1 MRAFFVLFIEG
12 LHQIIY
18 NQYIKVFGLVKI
30 YYIRGMLY
38 VKKYLFFVTYLCTLI
53 VYAQDIDVFKQYY
66 GRYSYTAIGNT
77 LNPAE
82 NNIYGGF
89 CEILPE
95 SSANFNL
102 TPNQN
107 IIAAYLYWAGSGY
120 GDTEVTLNG
129 ININADDTLNVEF
142 DDSNWGVL
150 TYFSCYKDIT
160 TFIQTNGSIN
170 YTLSNLDISSVLAT
184 NPGYCG
190 NRTNFAGWS
199 IFVVYEDMSL
209 PLNQVSIYHGLEIIN
224 RNEQEINITI
234 DNLNV
239 LDNDGAKMGFLAWE
253 GDNALN
259 IEESLV
265 FNGNAL
271 ESLPLNPA
279 TNAFNG
285 TNSFANS
292 STSYNM
298 DLDVYDIESF
308 ISIGDNSATIKLT
321 TAADLIII
329 NNITTV
335 LNSQLPDATVQI
347 DDVLVAC
354 DNKDI
359 QVNYAVFNINATELL
374 PANTPIAFYA
384 DGILVATSQTEE
396 DILIGD
402 NEPNSIIITLPDN
415 IPNVFTLTIVADDNG
430 SGNGTVQETNEMNNS
445 TSSQVTM
452 LLLPEVTNI
461 PDLEACDI
469 GFNTATFDLTSNEHL
484 LTIDMYTIE
493 YYISY
498 LDAINQVNAIIDPTN
513 YQNIADPQD
522 IFVRVDNPN
531 CFQITSFK
539 LTTKNCPP
547 WIPTGFSP
555 NGDGTN
561 DEFEISGLLT
571 IFEDF
576 ELKIYNRYGTLI
588 YQGGEK
594 KGFWDGISN
603 EGINNQGKL
612 MPVGTYYYVLHLN
625 DPDFKKP
632 LLGWVYLNY

>member
-1 MRAFFVLFIEG
+1 MKR
-12 LHQIIY
+12 
-18 NQYIKVFGLVKI
+18 
-30 YYIRGMLY
+30 
-38 VKKYLFFVTYLCTLI
+38 YLFLVFS
-53 VYAQDIDVFKQYY
+53 VYSIITIAQDIDVFEQYY

-82 NNIYGGF
+82 NNIYGSF

-95 SSANFNL
+95 SSANLSL

-107 IIAAYLYWAGSGY
+107 IIAAYIYWAGSGF
-120 GDTEVTLNG
+120 GDTQVTLNG
-129 ININADDTLNVEF
+129 TDIIADDTLTVEF
-142 DDSNWGVL
+142 NDFNYGLL
-150 TYFSCYKDIT
+150 TYFSCFKNIT
-160 TFIQTNGSIN
+160 TLIQATGNAN
-170 YTLSNLDISSVLAT
+170 YTLSNLDISNVLAT

-199 IFVVYEDMSL
+199 IFVVYEDLAL

-234 DNLNV
+234 ENLNV

-259 IEESLV
+259 VLESLV
-265 FNGNAL
+265 FNDNAL

-292 STSYNM
+292 TTSYNM
-298 DLDVYDIESF
+298 DLDVYDIENF
-308 ISIGDNSATIKLT
+308 ISIGDQTATIKLT
-321 TAADLIII
+321 TGADLIII
-329 NNITTV
+329 NNIVTV

-347 DDVLVAC
+347 DEIQVAC

-359 QVNYAVFNINATELL
+359 LVNYTIFNVNATEVL

-384 DGILVATSQTEE
+384 DGVLVATSHTEN
-396 DILIGD
+396 DILIGE
-402 NEPNSIIITLPDN
+402 NESNSIIITLPNSISD
-415 IPNVFTLTIVADDNG
+415 VFNLMIVADDDG
-430 SGNGTVQETNEMNNS
+430 TGNGTVQETNETNNS

-452 LLLPEVTNI
+452 LLLPEITSL
-461 PDLEACDI
+461 PDLQACDV
-469 GFNTATFDLTSNEHL
+469 GYNTATFDLTSNEHL
-484 LTIDMYTIE
+484 LTIGTSQIAYYTAHD
-493 YYISY
+493 
-498 LDAINQVNAIIDPTN
+498 DAVQQTNAISIPTA
-513 YQNIADPQD
+513 YQNSSDPQT
-522 IFVRVDNPN
+522 IYVRVDNVS
-531 CFQITSFK
+531 CYQITTFE
-539 LTTKNCPP
+539 LTTTNCPP
-547 WIPTGFSP
+547 WVPTGFSP

-571 IFEDF
+571 IFENFD
-576 ELKIYNRYGTLI
+576 LKIYNRYGTLI
-588 YQGGEK
+588 YKGGEK

-612 MPVGTYYYVLHLN
+612 LPVGTYYYVLHLN
-625 DPDFKKP
+625 DPNFKKP
-632 LLGWVYLNY
+632 LLGWVYMNY

>member
-1 MRAFFVLFIEG
+1 MKR
-12 LHQIIY
+12 
-18 NQYIKVFGLVKI
+18 
-30 YYIRGMLY
+30 
-38 VKKYLFFVTYLCTLI
+38 YLFLVFS
-53 VYAQDIDVFKQYY
+53 VYSIITIAQDIDVFEQYY

-82 NNIYGGF
+82 NNIYGSF

-95 SSANFNL
+95 SSANLSL

-107 IIAAYLYWAGSGY
+107 IIAAYIYWAGSGF
-120 GDTEVTLNG
+120 GDTQVTLNG
-129 ININADDTLNVEF
+129 TDIIADDTLTVEF
-142 DDSNWGVL
+142 NDFNYGLL
-150 TYFSCYKDIT
+150 TYFSCFKNIT
-160 TFIQTNGSIN
+160 TLIQATGNAN
-170 YTLSNLDISSVLAT
+170 YTLSNLDISNVLAT

-199 IFVVYEDMSL
+199 IFVVYEDLAL

-234 DNLNV
+234 ENLNV

-259 IEESLV
+259 VLESLV
-265 FNGNAL
+265 FNDNAL

-292 STSYNM
+292 TTSYNM
-298 DLDVYDIESF
+298 DLDVYDIENF
-308 ISIGDNSATIKLT
+308 ISIGDQTATIKLT
-321 TAADLIII
+321 TGADLIII
-329 NNITTV
+329 NNIVTV

-347 DDVLVAC
+347 DEIQVAC

-359 QVNYAVFNINATELL
+359 LVNYTIFNVNATEVL

-384 DGILVATSQTEE
+384 DGVLVATSHTEN
-396 DILIGD
+396 DILIGE
-402 NEPNSIIITLPDN
+402 NESNSIIITLPNSISD
-415 IPNVFTLTIVADDNG
+415 VFNLMIVADDDG
-430 SGNGTVQETNEMNNS
+430 TGNGTVQETNETNNS

-452 LLLPEVTNI
+452 LLLPEITSL
-461 PDLEACDI
+461 PDLQACDV
-469 GFNTATFDLTSNEHL
+469 GYNTATFDLTSNEHL
-484 LTIDMYTIE
+484 LTIGASQIAYYTAHD
-493 YYISY
+493 
-498 LDAINQVNAIIDPTN
+498 DAVQQTNAISIPTA
-513 YQNIADPQD
+513 YQNSSDPQT
-522 IFVRVDNPN
+522 IYVRVDNVS
-531 CFQITSFK
+531 CYQITTFE
-539 LTTKNCPP
+539 LTTTNCPP
-547 WIPTGFSP
+547 WVPTGFSP

-571 IFEDF
+571 IFENF

-603 EGINNQGKL
+603 EGINNHGKL
-612 MPVGTYYYVLHLN
+612 LPVGTYYYVLHLN
-625 DPDFKKP
+625 DPNFKKP
-632 LLGWVYLNY
+632 LLGWVYMNY

>member
-1 MRAFFVLFIEG
+1 MKR
-12 LHQIIY
+12 
-18 NQYIKVFGLVKI
+18 
-30 YYIRGMLY
+30 
-38 VKKYLFFVTYLCTLI
+38 YLFLVVSLYSIITN
-53 VYAQDIDVFKQYY
+53 AQDIDVFEQFY

-77 LNPAE
+77 LNPSE
-82 NNIYGGF
+82 NNIPPYF
-89 CEILPE
+89 CYTLA
-95 SSANFNL
+95 SSDATLNL
-102 TPNQN
+102 TANQN
-107 IIAAYLYWAGSGY
+107 VVAAYIYWAGSGH
-120 GDTEVTLNG
+120 GDTEVTING
-129 ININADDTLNVEF
+129 IDIIADDTLNVEY
-142 DDSNWGVL
+142 DSPYNGLL
-150 TYFSCYKDIT
+150 TYFSCFKDIT
-160 TFIQTNGSIN
+160 TFIQTTGSSN
-170 YTLSNLDISSVLAT
+170 YTLSNLDISDVLAA
-184 NPGYCG
+184 NSGYC
-190 NRTNFAGWS
+190 NNKTNFAGWS
-199 IFVVYEDMSL
+199 ILVVYEDMAL

-292 STSYNM
+292 TSSYNM
-298 DLDVYDIESF
+298 DLDVYDIENF
-308 ISIGDNSATIKLT
+308 IAVGDQAATIKLT

-329 NNITTV
+329 NNIVTV

-347 DDVLVAC
+347 DEILVAC
-354 DNKDI
+354 DNKEI
-359 QVNYAVFNINATELL
+359 QVNYTIFNVNSTEVL

-384 DGILVATSQTEE
+384 DGVLVATSHTEN

-402 NEPNSIIITLPDN
+402 SESNSIIITLPDN
-415 IPNVFTLTIVADDNG
+415 IPDVFNLIIVADDDG
-430 SGNGTVQETNEMNNS
+430 TGNSTIQETNETNNS

-452 LLLPEVTNI
+452 LLLPEITNL
-461 PDLEACDI
+461 PDIDACDI
-469 GFNTATFDLTSNEHL
+469 GFNTATFDLTINEQL
-484 LTIDMYTIE
+484 LTINSNQIE
-493 YYISY
+493 YYITHE
-498 LDAINQVNAIIDPTN
+498 DATLQINAISTPND
-513 YQNIADPQD
+513 YQNIADPQT
-522 IFVRVDNPN
+522 IYVRVDNTD
-531 CFQITSFK
+531 CYQIATFN
-539 LTTKNCPP
+539 LTTINCPP

-571 IFEDF
+571 IFENF

-594 KGFWDGISN
+594 KGFWDGFSN
-603 EGINNQGKL
+603 EGFNNRGKL

-625 DPDFKKP
+625 DPNFKKP
-632 LLGWVYLNY
+632 LLGWVYMNY

>member
-1 MRAFFVLFIEG
+1 MKR
-12 LHQIIY
+12 
-18 NQYIKVFGLVKI
+18 
-30 YYIRGMLY
+30 
-38 VKKYLFFVTYLCTLI
+38 YLFLVFSLYSIITI
-53 VYAQDIDVFKQYY
+53 AQDIDVFEQFY

-77 LNPAE
+77 LNPSE
-82 NNIYGGF
+82 NNIPPYF
-89 CEILPE
+89 CYTLA
-95 SSANFNL
+95 SSDATLNL
-102 TPNQN
+102 TANQN
-107 IIAAYLYWAGSGY
+107 VIAAYVYWAGSGL

-129 ININADDTLNVEF
+129 VDIVADDTLNVEYA
-142 DDSNWGVL
+142 DPNNGLL
-150 TYFSCYKDIT
+150 TYFSCFKDVT
-160 TFIQTNGSIN
+160 TFIQTTGSGN
-170 YTLSNLDISSVLAT
+170 YTLSNLDISGVLAA
-184 NPGYCG
+184 NPGYC
-190 NRTNFAGWS
+190 NNKTNFAGWS
-199 IFVVYEDMSL
+199 IFVVYEDMDL

-285 TNSFANS
+285 TNSFAS
-292 STSYNM
+292 STTSYNM
-298 DLDVYDIESF
+298 DLDVYDIENF
-308 ISIGDNSATIKLT
+308 ITVGDQAATIKLT

-329 NNITTV
+329 NNIVTV
-335 LNSQLPDATVQI
+335 LNSQLPDATVEI
-347 DDVLVAC
+347 DEILVAC

-359 QVNYAVFNINATELL
+359 QVNYTIFNVNATEIL

-384 DGILVATSQTEE
+384 DGVLVATSHTEN

-402 NEPNSIIITLPDN
+402 SESNSIIITLPDN
-415 IPNVFTLTIVADDNG
+415 ISDVFNLIIVADDDG
-430 SGNGTVQETNEMNNS
+430 TGNSTIQETNETNNS
-445 TSSQVTM
+445 NSSQVTM
-452 LLLPEVTNI
+452 LLLPEITNL
-461 PDLEACDI
+461 PDLDACDI
-469 GFNTATFDLTSNEHL
+469 GFNTATFDLTINEQL
-484 LTIDMYTIE
+484 LTINSNQIE
-493 YYISY
+493 YYTTHEDATLQINSISTPN
-498 LDAINQVNAIIDPTN
+498 D
-513 YQNIADPQD
+513 YQNIADPQT
-522 IFVRVDNPN
+522 IYVRVDNTN
-531 CFQITSFK
+531 CYQITTFN
-539 LTTKNCPP
+539 LTTINCPP

-571 IFEDF
+571 IFENF

-594 KGFWDGISN
+594 KGFWDGFSN
-603 EGINNQGKL
+603 EGFNNRGKL

-625 DPDFKKP
+625 DPNFKKP
-632 LLGWVYLNY
+632 LLGWVYMNY